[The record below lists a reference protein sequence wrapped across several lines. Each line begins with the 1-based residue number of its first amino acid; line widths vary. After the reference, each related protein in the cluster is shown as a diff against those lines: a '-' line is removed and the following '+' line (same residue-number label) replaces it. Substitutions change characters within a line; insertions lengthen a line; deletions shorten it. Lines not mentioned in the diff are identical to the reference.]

1 MILTESMDAND
12 IRKKRNEYNRVI
24 VFFGNFF
31 SFIFHPL
38 FIATYIIAFLIFI
51 HPGTFTGVDPRTK
64 LFRFL
69 TVFLFTTAFPA
80 FTVFLAWRLK
90 LIKSLY
96 LATTRERLI
105 PYVLTMFF
113 YFWTWYVFSNL
124 PDSPPVAVHLLLGS
138 FLAICGGWMCN
149 IFFKISMHGIAMGG
163 LIVFAILFA
172 FTDSYSS
179 GLYLSVALLVAGII
193 CTSRLIVSDHS
204 AFDVYTGLIVGMLTQ
219 FIAWFF

>member
-1 MILTESMDAND
+1 MDAND
-12 IRKKRNEYNRVI
+12 IRKQRKEYNSVI

-80 FTVFLAWRLK
+80 FTVFLSWRLK

-124 PDSPPVAVHLLLGS
+124 PDSPPVTVHLLLGS
-138 FLAICGGWMCN
+138 FFAICGGWMCN

-163 LIVFAILFA
+163 LIVFALLFA
-172 FTDSYSS
+172 FTDNYSS
-179 GLYLSVALLVAGII
+179 GLYISVALLVAGIV

-204 AFDVYTGLIVGMLTQ
+204 AFEIYTGLIVGMLAQ
-219 FIAWFF
+219 FVAWLF

>member
-1 MILTESMDAND
+1 MDTKD
-12 IRKKRNEYNRVI
+12 IREIKPQYNSFL
-24 VFFGNFF
+24 VFLGNLF
-31 SFIFHPL
+31 SFVFHPL
-38 FIATYIIAFLIFI
+38 FITTYIFIFLIFI
-51 HPGTFTGVDPRTK
+51 HPGTFTGFEPRLK

-80 FTVFLAWRLK
+80 FSVFLTWRLK
-90 LIKSLY
+90 LIQSLY
-96 LATTRERLI
+96 LSTTRERLI

-113 YFWTWYVFSNL
+113 YFWTWYVFRNL
-124 PDSPPVAVHLLLGS
+124 PDSPPVTIHLLLGS

-163 LIVFAILFA
+163 LIIFALLFA

-179 GLYLSVALLVAGII
+179 GLYLSVAVLIAGLV

-204 AFDVYTGLIVGMLTQ
+204 TFEVYTGLLVGILAQ
-219 FIAWFF
+219 FIAWLF